1 MRFLF
6 FSFLLFSNCL
16 YSAMGYL
23 GGHPY
28 TTTTAQKVID
38 FDSGNPPAPEPTRRA
53 QYSYMADSLDKSTS
67 KVTSVSVEKINTNV
81 EYEKVS
87 DSEMVEEHILKK
99 SPEPELG
106 DEVLDSSIPADPIDY
121 VDFDS
126 I

>member
-1 MRFLF
+1 MV
-6 FSFLLFSNCL
+6 SNCL

-38 FDSGNPPAPEPTRRA
+38 FDSGNPPAPAPTRRA
-53 QYSYMADSLDKSTS
+53 QYSYMAVSLDKPIAI
-67 KVTSVSVEKINTNV
+67 VSNTDPISAEKIDENAK
-81 EYEKVS
+81 YEKVS
-87 DSEMVEEHILKK
+87 DSEMVEEHIEEKT
-99 SPEPELG
+99 PEPELG
-106 DEVLDSSIPADPIDY
+106 DEVLDSPAPADPIDY